1 MSWRGSVCLILFNKP
16 GFGQDDAYC
25 ALSACGNLCVTLA
38 TGGHAKLA
46 VQTVDGPVLMISF
59 QAGPA
64 TQRWIAPSGKH
75 TRHAVTAGQCDAC
88 FFISLDDLSSV
99 LKNSSGLLS
108 VQKTLLEATQGL
120 LYTLWDDELRS
131 VTELAA

>member
-16 GFGQDDAYC
+16 GFDQDDAFR
-25 ALSACGNLCVTLA
+25 ALSACGDLCVTRA
-38 TGGHAKLA
+38 SGGLTKLA
-46 VQTVDGPVLMISF
+46 VQTFGGPALTISF

-64 TQRWIAPSGKH
+64 TQRWIAPLGKR
-75 TRHAVTAGQCDAC
+75 TRHAVALGRCDAC
-88 FFISLDDLSSV
+88 FFITLADLSAV
-99 LKNSSGLLS
+99 LKDSRGLLL

-131 VTELAA
+131 VAELAA